1 MSGAGEFTGMPSS
14 GMPSSGM
21 PPSEM
26 PRPEPVD
33 LTNCDREPIHI
44 PGSVQPHGVLLAVRA
59 DEDLTVVQVSANTAE
74 TLGHEAAAAV
84 GRPLRE
90 LVGASAAKAVRDVVR
105 TAFDLRE
112 ASPLDLAVGDG
123 HDLRRYDALL
133 HRVGEQVVIELQP
146 ARSARPLSYSGTYAR
161 TRQSVLRL
169 NGSRSLADLFDVVV
183 EEVRRLTGF
192 DRVMVY
198 RFDAEWNGEVV
209 AEAKLDRL
217 NSFRGLHYPATDIPA
232 QARALYERSWLRL
245 IPDVDYRPVPLV
257 PAVNAVTG
265 GPLDLSDAW
274 LRSVSPIH
282 IEYLKNM
289 GVTASMSISLLRD
302 GRLWGLI
309 ACHHYSGPHEPGYEI
324 CAAAEFLGHLFSLR
338 LVSRENEQT
347 LEATLATREALDRL
361 LAEAQGDGASLVE
374 VLTAGGPNLAD
385 LISCGGVAVA
395 IDGEYRTF
403 GAVPPRAALRAAFDA
418 LATEGAILACDA
430 LPRDAPHLAEHRDVA
445 CGILAFRLSGDEGV
459 AWFRPET
466 VRTVDW
472 GGDPRN
478 KELTAQEGAGVRL
491 SPRRSFDRWR
501 EVVRGRARPWSAHDL
516 AIAAELRQ
524 HLLRLVY
531 PPARRGADLARL
543 MQESLLPE
551 RLPSI
556 PGFEIE
562 AWYDPAAAGRVGGDW
577 YDAVPMPD
585 GRVALI
591 VGDVAGHGVAAA
603 GTMAQLRNALR
614 AYVVDLDPTDPRP
627 ARSVLHRLDRLAAA
641 LLPEAIATV
650 AVAVTD
656 PVTGLAQIASSG
668 HPPPVLLPT
677 VGEPVVVEVEIAPPV
692 GAAIPGLA
700 GTMPPGTGGEAAAG
714 GAGGWTAQVRLAP
727 GDALALFS
735 DGLTERRTEAPDVG
749 IERLRAQAVS
759 AAAAHPDL
767 RGLGDSLFRTCRDP
781 DNDDDATLLLLRRRG
796 RSGATAPHHLE
807 G

>member
-1 MSGAGEFTGMPSS
+1 MSGAGEFIAV
-14 GMPSSGM
+14 
-21 PPSEM
+21 PPS
-26 PRPEPVD
+26 EPVD

-44 PGSVQPHGVLLAVRA
+44 PGSIQPHGALLAVRA
-59 DEDLTVVQVSANTAE
+59 DDDLTVVQVSANAGE
-74 TLGHEAAAAV
+74 ALGYEPAAAI

-90 LVGASAAKAVRDVVR
+90 VFGEAAAKMVRDVVR

-112 ASPLDLAVGDG
+112 ASPVDLTLGDG
-123 HDLRRYDALL
+123 DDLRRYDALL
-133 HRVGEQVVIELQP
+133 HRVGGQIVVELQP

-169 NGSRSLADLFDVVV
+169 NGSRSLADLYDVVV

-209 AEAKLDRL
+209 AEAKTGRL
-217 NSFRGLHYPATDIPA
+217 NSFRGLRYPATDIPA

-265 GPLDLSDAW
+265 GPLDLGDAW

-282 IEYLKNM
+282 LEYLKNM

-338 LVSRENEQT
+338 LVSRENEQI
-347 LEATLATREALDRL
+347 LESTLATRQAFDRL
-361 LAEAQGDGASLVE
+361 LAEAQGDGASLVD

-403 GAVPPRAALRAAFDA
+403 GAVPPRQAQRAAFDA

-445 CGILAFRLSGDEGV
+445 CGMLAFRLSGDEGV

-472 GGDPRN
+472 GGDPHN
-478 KELTAQEGAGVRL
+478 KELIAREGAGVRL

-516 AIAAELRQ
+516 AIAGELRQ

-531 PPARRGADLARL
+531 PRARHGADLARL

-577 YDAVPMPD
+577 YDAVPLPD
-585 GRVALI
+585 GRVAVI

-614 AYVVDLDPTDPRP
+614 AYVVDLDPAEPRP
-627 ARSVLHRLDRLAAA
+627 ARAVLDRLDRLAAA
-641 LLPEAIATV
+641 LLPQALATV

-656 PVTGLAQIASSG
+656 PATGLAQVASSG
-668 HPPPVLLPT
+668 HPPPLVLPA
-677 VGEPVVVEVEIAPPV
+677 VGEPVVVEVETAPPV
-692 GAAIPGLA
+692 GAAIPGPAPARFSAPGDVPA
-700 GTMPPGTGGEAAAG
+700 GAALGEMSAG
-714 GAGGWTAQVRLAP
+714 RGEGGWTAQVRLAP
-727 GDALALFS
+727 GDVLALYS

-749 IERLRAQAVS
+749 IERLRTQAAS
-759 AAAAHPDL
+759 ALAARPDL

-781 DNDDDATLLLLRRRG
+781 DNDDDATLLLLRRRPAG
-796 RSGATAPHHLE
+796 PR
-807 G
+807 

>member
-1 MSGAGEFTGMPSS
+1 MSGPDEPTAAPR
-14 GMPSSGM
+14 
-21 PPSEM
+21 SET
-26 PRPEPVD
+26 PQSEPVD

-44 PGSVQPHGVLLAVRA
+44 PGSVQPHGALLAVRA
-59 DEDLTVVQVSANTAE
+59 DGDLTVVQVSANIGEA
-74 TLGHEAAAAV
+74 LGHEPAATI
-84 GRPLRE
+84 GRPLHDVFGR
-90 LVGASAAKAVRDVVR
+90 AAAKTVRDVVR

-112 ASPLDLAVGDG
+112 ASPVDLVLGDG
-123 HDLRRYDALL
+123 DDLRRYDALL
-133 HRVGEQVVIELQP
+133 HRVGGQIIIELQA
-146 ARSARPLSYSGTYAR
+146 ARSARPLSYSVTYAR

-169 NGSRSLADLFDVVV
+169 NSSRSLTDLYDVVV

-217 NSFRGLHYPATDIPA
+217 NGFHGLHYPATDIPA

-245 IPDVDYRPVPLV
+245 IPDVDYRAVPLV

-265 GPLDLSDAW
+265 GPLDLGDAW

-282 IEYLKNM
+282 LEYLKNM

-347 LEATLATREALDRL
+347 LESTLATREALDRL
-361 LAEAQGDGASLVE
+361 LAEARSDGAALVD
-374 VLTAGGPNLAD
+374 VLTADGTNLAD

-403 GAVPPRAALRAAFDA
+403 GAVPPREALRAAFDA

-430 LPRDAPHLAEHRDVA
+430 LPRDVPHLAEHRDVA

-472 GGDPRN
+472 GGDPHN
-478 KELTAQEGAGVRL
+478 KELLAREGTGVRL

-501 EVVRGRARPWSAHDL
+501 EVVRDRARPWSAHDL
-516 AIAAELRQ
+516 AIAGELRQ

-551 RLPSI
+551 RLPTI

-585 GRVALI
+585 GRVAVI

-614 AYVVDLDPTDPRP
+614 AYVVDLDPADPWP
-627 ARSVLHRLDRLAAA
+627 ARGVLDRLDRLTAA

-650 AVAVTD
+650 VVAVTD
-656 PVTGLAQIASSG
+656 PATGLAQVASSG
-668 HPPPVLLPT
+668 HPPPLLLPAG
-677 VGEPVVVEVEIAPPV
+677 GEPVVVEMEIAPPV
-692 GAAIPGLA
+692 GAWLLGLRSA
-700 GTMPPGTGGEAAAG
+700 RPRARGAVPDGSGGG
-714 GAGGWTAQVRLAP
+714 LRRLGDFGDFGDFGWTAQVRLAP
-727 GDALALFS
+727 GDALVLFS

-749 IERLRAQAVS
+749 IERLRAH
-759 AAAAHPDL
+759 AAGAASAHPDL
-767 RGLGDSLFRTCRDP
+767 RSLGDSLFRTCRDP
-781 DNDDDATLLLLRRRG
+781 DNDDDATLLLLRRRPTG
-796 RSGATAPHHLE
+796 HP
-807 G
+807 